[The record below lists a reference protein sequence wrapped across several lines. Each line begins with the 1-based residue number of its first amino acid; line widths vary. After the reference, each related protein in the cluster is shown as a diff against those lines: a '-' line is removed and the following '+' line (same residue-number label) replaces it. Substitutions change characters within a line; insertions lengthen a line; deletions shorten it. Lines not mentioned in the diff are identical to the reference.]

1 MKAQKGFTLIELM
14 IVVAIVGIL
23 AAVAIP
29 SYQNYTKKAAYSEV
43 LAAMAP
49 IKTAIGVCISQATAL
64 TECDTA
70 GEVGVTLPAALSTG
84 ALASITITTT
94 TAAIVAVPRDFK
106 GIVAAET
113 CTLSP
118 AAMPTAGNP
127 VVWNFSGPCVDNGYV
142 KAAPAATPAT

>member
-43 LAAMAP
+43 LAAMASV
-49 IKTAIGVCISQATAL
+49 KTAVGVCAVQAAAI

-70 GEVGVTLPAALSTG
+70 GEVGVTLPSAVTTG
-84 ALASITITTT
+84 AVNTIAIGTGGVITAT
-94 TAAIVAVPRDFK
+94 PNNYK
-106 GIVAAET
+106 GIVSTET
-113 CTLSP
+113 CTLTPSGVGGG
-118 AAMPTAGNP
+118 ATWTFGGACVTAG
-127 VVWNFSGPCVDNGYV
+127 YV
-142 KAAPAATPAT
+142 RAN

>member
-43 LAAMAP
+43 LAAMASV
-49 IKTAIGVCISQATAL
+49 KTAVGVCAVQAAAM

-70 GEVGVTLPAALSTG
+70 GEVGVVLPTDVKTG
-84 ALASITITTT
+84 AVNTIAIGTGGAITATPN
-94 TAAIVAVPRDFK
+94 AYK
-106 GIVAAET
+106 GIATTET
-113 CTLSP
+113 CSLTPSGVG
-118 AAMPTAGNP
+118 AAAT
-127 VVWNFSGPCVDNGYV
+127 WTFSGSCVSVGYV
-142 KAAPAATPAT
+142 RAN